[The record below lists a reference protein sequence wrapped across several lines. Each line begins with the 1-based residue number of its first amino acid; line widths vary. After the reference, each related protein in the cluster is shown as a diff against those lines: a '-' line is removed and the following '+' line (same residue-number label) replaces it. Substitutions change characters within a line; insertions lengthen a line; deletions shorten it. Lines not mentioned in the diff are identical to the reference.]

1 MKNLIQ
7 LAGRIAGYAAVC
19 TVGIALGSSVCA
31 AGQVKTEE
39 QKVLYTLGVMV
50 AKQMAVFNLSQAELD
65 VVKQGLTDSITGK
78 KLEFEPTPAVSEK
91 VQELA
96 RARRKALGE
105 KMAPAYREYS
115 EKAAKEKGAQKTDSG
130 MIYIPAIEGVGLHPQ
145 KTDTVKVNY
154 RGTLIDGREFDSSFK
169 RGRPSEFRLDG
180 VISCWTEGLQKMK
193 AGGKAKLV
201 CPANTAYGDS
211 GPTELILPGA
221 TLVFDIDLIE
231 IVKK

>member
-1 MKNLIQ
+1 MNSLIRFT
-7 LAGRIAGYAAVC
+7 GKIAGHVAVC
-19 TVGIALGSSVCA
+19 AVGIALGSSVCA
-31 AGQVKTEE
+31 AGQIKTEE

-65 VVKQGLTDSITGK
+65 VVKLGLTDAVTGK
-78 KLEFEPTPAVSEK
+78 KLEFEPSPAVSEK

-96 RARRKALGE
+96 RARRKAVGE
-105 KMAPAYREYS
+105 KLAPAYREYS
-115 EKAAKEKGAQKTDSG
+115 EKAAKEKGALQADSG
-130 MIYIPAIEGVGLHPQ
+130 MIYIPAIEGVGPHPQ

-154 RGTLIDGREFDSSFK
+154 RGTLIDGREFDSSFR
-169 RGRPSEFRLDG
+169 RGKPSEFRLDG
-180 VISCWTEGLQKMK
+180 VIPCWTEGLQKMK

-211 GPTELILPGA
+211 GPSELILPGA

-231 IVKK
+231 IIKK

>member
-1 MKNLIQ
+1 MRNNEQRSVLI
-7 LAGRIAGYAAVC
+7 RCVAVC
-19 TVGIALGSSVCA
+19 LLGIALSSSVYA
-31 AGQVKTEE
+31 AEAQIKTDE

-50 AKQMAVFNLSQAELD
+50 AKQMAVFSLSPAELD
-65 VVKQGLTDSITGK
+65 VVKMGLTDSVIGR

-105 KMAPAYREYS
+105 KMAPLYREYS
-115 EKAAKEKGAQKTDSG
+115 EKAAQEKGAVKTGSG
-130 MIYIPAIEGVGLHPQ
+130 IIYIPTIEGVGPHPQ

-154 RGTLIDGREFDSSFK
+154 RGTLIDGREFDSSFR
-169 RGRPSEFRLDG
+169 RGKPSEFRLDG
-180 VISCWTEGLQKMK
+180 VIPCWTEGLQKMK
-193 AGGKAKLV
+193 AGGKARLV
-201 CPANTAYGDS
+201 CPASTAYGDS